1 MPFDNQLDPLHWPT
15 VTNTQAYL
23 LEDRHPAQSGSTK
36 FVSKKRKRDS
46 LERSYSQTATSGPG
60 QRPAP
65 YKPSTEDIQL
75 ALLRY
80 QVTLRVLQVQNS
92 QIQEQQQQQRNQQR
106 QKRDTREERAGR
118 EYN

>member
-1 MPFDNQLDPLHWPT
+1 MPFDNQLDPLHRPT

-36 FVSKKRKRDS
+36 FVSKERKRDS
-46 LERSYSQTATSGPG
+46 LERGYSQTATSGPG

-92 QIQEQQQQQRNQQR
+92 QLQQRKQEQEQQQQQRN
-106 QKRDTREERAGR
+106 
-118 EYN
+118 